1 MGLALRVGT
10 LLSRCGWR
18 PTPAAPAR
26 RGWAPQRAREA
37 ARAATRNASS
47 GDLWV
52 NRAAWGAPLAVDW
65 PNCGRYGRRA
75 EESRLMGRT
84 QLVRKRLL
92 IPPFGGSGPPA
103 PASKIH

>member
-26 RGWAPQRAREA
+26 CGWGAQRATERDEPEKLKSTCA
-37 ARAATRNASS
+37 
-47 GDLWV
+47 DPWV
-52 NRAAWGAPLAVDW
+52 TGGSWGGPLAVDW
-65 PNCGRYGRRA
+65 PNCGRYGPRA
-75 EESRLMGRT
+75 EESRLMGRS
-84 QLVRKRLL
+84 QVVRQRIL
-92 IPPFGGSGPPA
+92 IPPFGGSSPPA